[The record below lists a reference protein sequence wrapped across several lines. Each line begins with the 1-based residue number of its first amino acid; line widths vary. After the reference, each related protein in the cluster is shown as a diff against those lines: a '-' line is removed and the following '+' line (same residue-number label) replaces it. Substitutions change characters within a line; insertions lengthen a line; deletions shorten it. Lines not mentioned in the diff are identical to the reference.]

1 MIPAH
6 RDKSNIYFVI
16 SRATKM
22 KTIQRNTLKN
32 IINISKWNTKNYSS
46 NTQEENNRETGMR
59 IRENKQEINNKMAG
73 LCSKI
78 STITWNVD
86 SLNIQ
91 SEKTEMGRVDLN
103 KNTL

>member
-1 MIPAH
+1 MILAH
-6 RDKSNIYFVI
+6 CDKSNMYFVI

-22 KTIQRNTLKN
+22 KTIQRNILKN
-32 IINISKWNTKNYSS
+32 IINKSKWNTKNYSS

-59 IRENKQEINNKMAG
+59 IRENKHETNNKMAD

-78 STITWNVD
+78 STMTWNVD

-91 SEKTEMGRVDLN
+91 TEKQRWEE
-103 KNTL
+103 